1 MQKRFSDVLT
11 VSSFSSCPAYTPAL
25 SLLPQINNQPT
36 HHDDNDTLFAAP
48 WHQST
53 QGERSAPPV
62 SRRFI
67 AKRTSRA
74 LSGALWKREQ
84 SAFESCAA
92 RDPWRC
98 CTDAGWTYIISSEG
112 EVRER
117 KGLVGC
123 GGILKRGLYG
133 HGIVWSTLDKVRDEL
148 SLGFRLTSGQEG
160 MCLTES

>member
-48 WHQST
+48 WYQST

-98 CTDAGWTYIISSEG
+98 CTDAGWTCCLCRSWQVDGLIDCNLRLYLSTQIRGVGMNE
-112 EVRER
+112 EV
-117 KGLVGC
+117 
-123 GGILKRGLYG
+123 Y
-133 HGIVWSTLDKVRDEL
+133 LDIDGR
-148 SLGFRLTSGQEG
+148 
-160 MCLTES
+160 